1 MGSIFIFENGLLQ
14 MFDYFCV
21 TFMGKQ
27 LPFNPTRSWIENIS
41 RAIASEVKGGD
52 NYRGPRLRGAPRRS
66 QPIGWGQPKKTL
78 RKVDGKLLR
87 VVTRAY
93 HLHVFLSLANLNI
106 QKSLKHSNKRRGKA
120 QISIRA
126 VFSAYTESRV
136 SWTTTPNRT
145 LLRVL
150 LHLNEQ
156 IQIAV

>member
-1 MGSIFIFENGLLQ
+1 MGSIFILKT
-14 MFDYFCV
+14 DYYKFLTISV

-27 LPFNPTRSWIENIS
+27 LPFNPTGSWIGNIC
-41 RAIASEVKGGD
+41 RAVASEVKGGD

-87 VVTRAY
+87 VVTR
-93 HLHVFLSLANLNI
+93 
-106 QKSLKHSNKRRGKA
+106 RGKA
-120 QISIRA
+120 QMSIRA

-136 SWTTTPNRT
+136 SWTTTPNRA
-145 LLRVL
+145 LLRVV